1 MSSSEN
7 ESAGRFK
14 TRLKL
19 AHNPVHDHFTFDPS
33 KKKSQ
38 CKSCPSSL
46 QGKNPSTLSNHLK
59 AKHPSIFKI
68 FVENKNKAQK
78 QTVEEKEQKKNQ
90 KAVFRKPDTLNESGS
105 TGVSV
110 KDLIGC
116 PKKTST
122 KFSHSDPRQKKIN
135 RKLAVTIAT
144 SSLPVNIVNNS
155 AFKEFVEEL
164 NPSARMASKD
174 KMRKEVNQIWTDV
187 RETIDRSLKK
197 CRRVSI
203 TTDIWSTKGCT
214 SSYLGVTVHYY
225 NPETKSRGANKIACR
240 EFPVRH
246 TAENIA
252 DLLLKVLKEFSIDR
266 KLTHMVLDNGSNMV
280 KAVRV
285 FNKDNR
291 GGGQEDDGQDDDQ
304 EDENINDEIDSS
316 DEETETDETEEADV
330 VAREVIAEVEEHE
343 ARERQIDDALS
354 YEMVRRGACFSHTM
368 QCAIHRVAKTRSL
381 KFGKVMKK
389 TKKYVNKYRKSIR
402 AKDVLGA
409 TSFKKKL
416 IGYVKTRWFSD
427 LAMCKSIIEAFEKPD
442 KPLSILTEKLGWDC
456 EITLQDIRT
465 LKLYCEILEPFAK
478 HTDILGGENYSTI
491 QLVYPTL
498 VDLQTHLDEMS
509 MKPGMKKFCDGLTKE
524 VKKYFAHVLDP
535 DSVRYD
541 ATYIAATFLDPCWT
555 AILDE
560 EQVDIAKAHLL
571 KLCREYSENNN
582 DPAEANADPDNNP
595 PPPLAFAN
603 YKHVS
608 KKISG
613 TAGSAGSLT
622 SLFNSDIETFRKECD
637 RIRLEIQNESKKGST
652 STNAEEVMEIVEEIV
667 NFEVD
672 MEINIGAST
681 SAATEEVTSTNVQ
694 EDQVEILMKDPLDY
708 WVSEETRYY
717 SPIARVAQDLLTIPA
732 TSTPSERLFSA
743 SGLLTEGKM
752 SHISPEN
759 LEKRVLAKVNIM
771 KPGNQ

>member
-1 MSSSEN
+1 M
-7 ESAGRFK
+7 
-14 TRLKL
+14 
-19 AHNPVHDHFTFDPS
+19 
-33 KKKSQ
+33 
-38 CKSCPSSL
+38 
-46 QGKNPSTLSNHLK
+46 
-59 AKHPSIFKI
+59 
-68 FVENKNKAQK
+68 
-78 QTVEEKEQKKNQ
+78 
-90 KAVFRKPDTLNESGS
+90 
-105 TGVSV
+105 
-110 KDLIGC
+110 
-116 PKKTST
+116 
-122 KFSHSDPRQKKIN
+122 
-135 RKLAVTIAT
+135 
-144 SSLPVNIVNNS
+144 
-155 AFKEFVEEL
+155 
-164 NPSARMASKD
+164 
-174 KMRKEVNQIWTDV
+174 
-187 RETIDRSLKK
+187 
-197 CRRVSI
+197 
-203 TTDIWSTKGCT
+203 
-214 SSYLGVTVHYY
+214 
-225 NPETKSRGANKIACR
+225 
-240 EFPVRH
+240 
-246 TAENIA
+246 
-252 DLLLKVLKEFSIDR
+252 
-266 KLTHMVLDNGSNMV
+266 
-280 KAVRV
+280 
-285 FNKDNR
+285 
-291 GGGQEDDGQDDDQ
+291 
-304 EDENINDEIDSS
+304 
-316 DEETETDETEEADV
+316 
-330 VAREVIAEVEEHE
+330 
-343 ARERQIDDALS
+343 
-354 YEMVRRGACFSHTM
+354 
-368 QCAIHRVAKTRSL
+368 
-381 KFGKVMKK
+381 
-389 TKKYVNKYRKSIR
+389 
-402 AKDVLGA
+402 
-409 TSFKKKL
+409 
-416 IGYVKTRWFSD
+416 
-427 LAMCKSIIEAFEKPD
+427 
-442 KPLSILTEKLGWDC
+442 TEKLGWDC